1 MNQEKITLILLLIQN
16 CIHSDPEYESV
27 DISSIS
33 NYLYTFSFILLNWDF
48 SPCASFFAMRE
59 NLDVYLTFF
68 LFGGKGVEG
77 GNKAAIL
84 FGTYIVFR

>member
-1 MNQEKITLILLLIQN
+1 MNQEKITLTLLLLQN
-16 CIHSDPEYESV
+16 CIYSYPEYESV

-33 NYLYTFSFILLNWDF
+33 NYLYTFFFFLVRTLA
-48 SPCASFFAMRE
+48 PVPHFFAMCE

-68 LFGGKGVEG
+68 LFGGNEVG

-84 FGTYIVFR
+84 FGTYTVFK